1 MDLGLKGKVA
11 LVTAASKGMGKAC
24 ALGLAGEGARVA
36 VCARNEGE
44 LKAAADEI
52 RTKTKAEVLAVRA
65 DVTKPE
71 DVKALVAQ
79 VRRALGDPDILIA
92 NCGGPPRGFFEEFGD
107 DAWHGAVEVSL
118 MSTVRLVRE
127 VLPAMRARRWGRI
140 LTIQSVSVKQPLE
153 DLLLSIVFFNS
164 PTDVTEKHIAP
175 GTRIR
180 LGGLVAPGSLSRGD
194 ALAVR
199 FDVTDGNRSV
209 SVIYQGLLNQR
220 LQLTDRLL
228 GGLKQSGLSREEY
241 LARQGAEV
249 PLGRVGTAEEFA
261 NVAVFL
267 ASERASYVTGVSLQ
281 IDGGLVR
288 GLF

>member
-24 ALGLAGEGARVA
+24 AMGLAAEGARVA

-44 LKAAADEI
+44 LKAAADEV

-65 DVTKPE
+65 DVTKAE

-79 VRRALGDPDILIA
+79 VQQAFGAPDILIA

-107 DAWHGAVEVSL
+107 DAWQGAVEVSL
-118 MSTVRLVRE
+118 LSTVRLVRE
-127 VLPAMRARRWGRI
+127 VLPGMRARRWGRI
-140 LTIQSVSVKQPLE
+140 LTIQSVSVKQPLP
-153 DLLLSIVFFNS
+153 DLLLSN
-164 PTDVTEKHIAP
+164 
-175 GTRIR
+175 
-180 LGGLVAPGSLSRGD
+180 
-194 ALAVR
+194 AVR
-199 FDVTDGNRSV
+199 PGVAGMMKS
-209 SVIYQGLLNQR
+209 LA
-220 LQLTDRLL
+220 LQLGKENILVNTLCPGKILTDRLL

-267 ASERASYVTGVSLQ
+267 ASERASYVTGVALQ
-281 IDGGLVR
+281 VDGGLVR
-288 GLF
+288 GLL